1 MSPTNERRPAP
12 ASRRSEGRDTNNVR
26 GDATREVILL
36 TAERLFAERGIE
48 AVPLR
53 DIGAAA
59 GQRNHVAV
67 QYHFGDR
74 ENLVQAIA
82 AYRAQFLMEV
92 SADLV
97 AELVAGARA
106 LTVTDFVRATI
117 TALAANL
124 DDESHFLPFIS
135 RYIIERGGYGGLEHT
150 VPTGSATTLR
160 TILQRLLPDHTEALL
175 DERWEILFT
184 SAVHTLA
191 RYQVMMHNRALPAP
205 IDDLIEDL
213 VRVLAAGLETPAATS
228 SVDASRGRG
237 VGVVA
242 PQ

>member
-1 MSPTNERRPAP
+1 
-12 ASRRSEGRDTNNVR
+12 VR
-26 GDATREVILL
+26 GDATRELILL

-59 GQRNHVAV
+59 GQKNHVAV

-74 ENLVQAIA
+74 ETLVQAIA
-82 AYRAQFLMEV
+82 AYRAQFLMDV

-97 AELVAGARA
+97 ADLVAGGRV

-124 DDESHFLPFIS
+124 DDESHFFPFIS

-160 TILQRLLPDHTEALL
+160 TILQRLLPEHTEALL

-191 RYQVMMHNRALPAP
+191 RYQVMMHDRMLPAP

-213 VRVLAAGLETPAATS
+213 VRVLAAGLETPPAPS
-228 SVDASRGRG
+228 SVDASRRGRA

-242 PQ
+242 PP